1 MSKSESDP
9 DPWVE
14 NYPVAAFRHWR
25 DAQLLE
31 RENRVENA
39 DQLYGIASE
48 CAIKKALIELP
59 AFVKNGTLSLP
70 YKEHINDLWGKVNLQ
85 SLQKRYPGPYAC
97 LKANNPFL
105 DWHVN
110 QRYVVDGA
118 VSLQSM
124 HGHRESAKKLLGVL
138 GFTGQRK

>member
-1 MSKSESDP
+1 MSDSGPDL
-9 DPWVE
+9 DPWAE
-14 NYPVAAFRHWR
+14 NYSIAALRHWR
-25 DAQLLE
+25 DARLLE
-31 RENRVENA
+31 QNNRVENA
-39 DQLYGIASE
+39 DQLYGFTAE
-48 CAIKKALIELP
+48 CAIKTALIELP
-59 AFVKNGTLSLP
+59 AFAKNGTLSLP
-70 YKEHINDLWGKVNLQ
+70 YKEHINDLRGKVNLQ
-85 SLQKRYPGPYAC
+85 SLQKRYPCLYAC

-124 HGHRESAKKLLGVL
+124 HGHRESAKRLLGVL